1 MTSLLFNRIEQCCA
15 AHIVHSCQQYW
26 TLVFLQSEHNKSYKV
41 IGQIWRINL
50 LYSPTGEYNN
60 IEIFKMAA
68 SHFVKVSDKEISE
81 IKMNSDQKNTKKL
94 VQKY

>member
-1 MTSLLFNRIEQCCA
+1 MRYNIQ
-15 AHIVHSCQQYW
+15 
-26 TLVFLQSEHNKSYKV
+26 
-41 IGQIWRINL
+41 
-50 LYSPTGEYNN
+50 LYSPTGEYNK

-68 SHFVKVSDKEISE
+68 SRFVEVSDKEISE

>member
-1 MTSLLFNRIEQCCA
+1 M
-15 AHIVHSCQQYW
+15 
-26 TLVFLQSEHNKSYKV
+26 
-41 IGQIWRINL
+41 IGPIWRINL

-68 SHFVKVSDKEISE
+68 SRFVEVSDKEISE